1 MTVTGV
7 VTGLVGLGVMGAAT
21 LHRVAGQGADV
32 VATSRSRSSRDA
44 VAGTARATLVDTPAE
59 VAAAVA
65 ARTPAEAPVVVLVA
79 VTAGPQVRAVAEG
92 PAGLLAG
99 LPAGRRLLL
108 VDTSTCSPADA
119 RSLHADLAALGH
131 GALDAPVSGGPSAIG
146 RGTLSVM
153 AGGDAA
159 DLAAARP
166 VLDLFAGTVV
176 HCGGPGAGQVTKAA
190 NQLVVACTIE
200 AVAEALALAATNG
213 VDPALVRTALLG
225 GYAASPVLDLA
236 GDRMIRGDF
245 RTVGAVSLFAKDL
258 GIVADL
264 AAASGVATPAADV
277 VRGHATALA
286 ATMPDADHAAL
297 VTLFAPDGLAALAGA
312 AAAAR
317 PVTDAGAIS

>member
-1 MTVTGV
+1 MSAAPAVA
-7 VTGLVGLGVMGAAT
+7 GLVGLGVMGAA
-21 LHRVAGQGADV
+21 LLRRVTRQGAAV

-44 VAGTARATLVDTPAE
+44 VAGTPGSTVVDTPAE
-59 VAAAVA
+59 VAAVLAG
-65 ARTPAEAPVVVLVA
+65 RTPSAAPVVVLVA
-79 VTAGPQVRAVAEG
+79 VTAGPQVRAVVEG

-99 LPAGRRLLL
+99 LPAGRRLLV
-108 VDTSTCSPADA
+108 VDTSTCAPADA

-159 DLAAARP
+159 DLAVARP

-176 HCGGPGAGQVTKAA
+176 HCGGPGTGQVTKAA
-190 NQLVVACTIE
+190 NQLVVGCTIE
-200 AVAEALALAATNG
+200 AVAEALALAAANG

-245 RTVGAVSLFAKDL
+245 RAVGAVSLFAKDL
-258 GIVADL
+258 GIVTDL
-264 AAASGVATPAADV
+264 AAASGIATPAADV
-277 VRGHATALA
+277 VRGHATELA

-297 VTLFAPDGLAALAGA
+297 VTRFAPDGLAALAGPA
-312 AAAAR
+312 TATR
-317 PVTDAGAIS
+317 PAPDTGAVS